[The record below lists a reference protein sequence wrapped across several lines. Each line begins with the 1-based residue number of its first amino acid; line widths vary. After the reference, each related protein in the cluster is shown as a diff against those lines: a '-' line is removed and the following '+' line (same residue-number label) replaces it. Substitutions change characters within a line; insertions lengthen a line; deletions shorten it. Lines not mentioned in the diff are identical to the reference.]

1 MLEHWDTSVKILRYL
16 EESWII
22 FFHILISAIV
32 LRQWK
37 VYLEL
42 LQFRCPNRIVF
53 LKMGCKRYGSNHYAK
68 LIRVQNTNVFCHFV
82 WFIYLWVENE
92 TLWKDTYI
100 FERITFT
107 RQIFRKSWKKMV
119 CCQSFYKIYSEMAQ
133 RLRFPDQLVF
143 RPRAKLEHM
152 GPHSS
157 VTHKLLWQS
166 SALSSSYPKPFQLCK
181 SNRKPANTNQSCVL

>member
-1 MLEHWDTSVKILRYL
+1 MSVSYCCNTGKSIWNYFSLGVQ
-16 EESWII
+16 
-22 FFHILISAIV
+22 IV
-32 LRQWK
+32 LCFWK
-37 VYLEL
+37 WAVKDMAQIIMLSWYVYKIQMCFVILSDLFLFE
-42 LQFRCPNRIVF
+42 
-53 LKMGCKRYGSNHYAK
+53 LKMRHYEK
-68 LIRVQNTNVFCHFV
+68 IH
-82 WFIYLWVENE
+82 
-92 TLWKDTYI
+92 I
-100 FERITFT
+100 FLRESHSLSRFLGIV
-107 RQIFRKSWKKMV
+107 KKMV

-181 SNRKPANTNQSCVL
+181 SNRKPANTNQSYVL

>member
-1 MLEHWDTSVKILRYL
+1 MAQIIMLSWYVYKIPN
-16 EESWII
+16 E
-22 FFHILISAIV
+22 F
-32 LRQWK
+32 
-37 VYLEL
+37 
-42 LQFRCPNRIVF
+42 CP
-53 LKMGCKRYGSNHYAK
+53 
-68 LIRVQNTNVFCHFV
+68 FV

-92 TLWKDTYI
+92 KLWKDTYI

-107 RQIFRKSWKKMV
+107 LQIFRKSWKKMV

-157 VTHKLLWQS
+157 VTHKLLWQRTPTPNRFNCVKATES
-166 SALSSSYPKPFQLCK
+166 LQTQISPMSYNIYSWCWYILIWDFLD
-181 SNRKPANTNQSCVL
+181 V

>member
-1 MLEHWDTSVKILRYL
+1 MYFVILSDLFIFELKRRHYQMILFCIQQQYKIPRKD
-16 EESWII
+16 
-22 FFHILISAIV
+22 IV
-32 LRQWK
+32 Y
-37 VYLEL
+37 V
-42 LQFRCPNRIVF
+42 
-53 LKMGCKRYGSNHYAK
+53 
-68 LIRVQNTNVFCHFV
+68 
-82 WFIYLWVENE
+82 
-92 TLWKDTYI
+92 

-181 SNRKPANTNQSCVL
+181 SNRKPANTNQSYVL

>member
-1 MLEHWDTSVKILRYL
+1 MN
-16 EESWII
+16 

-68 LIRVQNTNVFCHFV
+68 LIRVQNANVFCHFV

-107 RQIFRKSWKKMV
+107 LQIFRNRGKKWYAVSLFTKITISGSTSFPAKSKTGTYGPSFV
-119 CCQSFYKIYSEMAQ
+119 C
-133 RLRFPDQLVF
+133 D
-143 RPRAKLEHM
+143 
-152 GPHSS
+152 
-157 VTHKLLWQS
+157 T
-166 SALSSSYPKPFQLCK
+166 
-181 SNRKPANTNQSCVL
+181 

>member
-1 MLEHWDTSVKILRYL
+1 M
-16 EESWII
+16 ESL
-22 FFHILISAIV
+22 FGTTYFSLGVQIV
-32 LRQWK
+32 LCFWK
-37 VYLEL
+37 WAVKDMAQIIMLSWYVYKIQMYFVILSDLFIFE
-42 LQFRCPNRIVF
+42 
-53 LKMGCKRYGSNHYAK
+53 LKMRHYEK
-68 LIRVQNTNVFCHFV
+68 IH
-82 WFIYLWVENE
+82 
-92 TLWKDTYI
+92 
-100 FERITFT
+100 TFL
-107 RQIFRKSWKKMV
+107 RELHSLSRFLGIVKKMV

-181 SNRKPANTNQSCVL
+181 SNRKPANTNQSYVL

>member
-1 MLEHWDTSVKILRYL
+1 MIL
-16 EESWII
+16 
-22 FFHILISAIV
+22 FHVLISFSVID
-32 LRQWK
+32 LQHWK

-92 TLWKDTYI
+92 TLWNDTYI
-100 FERITFT
+100 FLRESHSLSRFLGIV
-107 RQIFRKSWKKMV
+107 KKMV

-181 SNRKPANTNQSCVL
+181 SNRKPANTNQSYVL

>member
-1 MLEHWDTSVKILRYL
+1 MDKLWNYFSLGVQ
-16 EESWII
+16 
-22 FFHILISAIV
+22 IV
-32 LRQWK
+32 LCFWK
-37 VYLEL
+37 WAVKDMAQIIMLSWYVYKIQMYFVILSDLFIFE
-42 LQFRCPNRIVF
+42 
-53 LKMGCKRYGSNHYAK
+53 LKMRHYEK
-68 LIRVQNTNVFCHFV
+68 IH
-82 WFIYLWVENE
+82 
-92 TLWKDTYI
+92 
-100 FERITFT
+100 TFL
-107 RQIFRKSWKKMV
+107 RELHSLSRFLGIVKKMV

-181 SNRKPANTNQSCVL
+181 SNRKPANTNQSYVL